1 MVMWRWRAALALG
14 VTLATIS
21 GNLVPG
27 LYTLK
32 DVHADPWLQGGT
44 PLHFG
49 ETVNGE
55 LDDQIFRQTYA
66 FTGQANEVIAVSMTR
81 LTGDLDPYLLLI
93 DDKGNILASSDDDGP
108 GADAQIKFKPLPED
122 GRYFVIA
129 TRFGQELG
137 STSGEY
143 ALSLERIGGGVTEH
157 TVLHYGDSVIGR
169 ISRNEPLTFY
179 FLRAQRGDVI
189 NVTMRRTSGSL
200 DPHLD
205 LATADGIVL
214 ISNDDDPRAEGTL
227 DAGIA
232 NYTILDSGIYVIVAT
247 RFGREAGDTEG
258 SYVLSV
264 SQTPPDALGAN
275 PENARL
281 IDYGAALDG
290 TVDDNV
296 PARYFRF
303 NGRRGDVIAVTMS
316 ARSGNLD
323 SLIRLVDAS
332 LIELTQDDNGGQGR
346 DARIVAYTLPASGVY
361 YLEATRSG
369 GSAGHTSGAFTLQL
383 NGRPGI
389 VGGRALEIRYGATV
403 SGQIS
408 DQIVS
413 EEYVF
418 FGQQGDVIRITM
430 ERASGDL
437 DPLVTLYDS
446 NHKQIAFDDDSG
458 GETAAIIK
466 GFVLPRDDTYLIV
479 ASRYER
485 EAGVTSGAYILTLE
499 LIRSGH

>member
-1 MVMWRWRAALALG
+1 MRRWRAGLTLVVGLMVMCESLAPGLGALAG
-14 VTLATIS
+14 VE
-21 GNLVPG
+21 
-27 LYTLK
+27 
-32 DVHADPWLQGGT
+32 ADEWLQGGA
-44 PLHFG
+44 PLNVG
-49 ETVNGE
+49 ETVNGT
-55 LDDQIFRQTYA
+55 LDDQVFRQTYTFA
-66 FTGQANEVIAVSMTR
+66 GQANEVIAVSMAR

-93 DDKGNILASSDDDGP
+93 DESGNILATSDDDGP
-108 GADAQIKFKPLPED
+108 GSDAQIRFKPLLED
-122 GRYFVIA
+122 GQYFVIA

-137 STSGEY
+137 STSGDY
-143 ALSLERIGGGVTEH
+143 ALSLERVGGGVTEH
-157 TVLHYGDSVIGR
+157 TVLRYGDSVIGR
-169 ISRNEPLTFY
+169 ITRNEPLIFY

-205 LATADGIVL
+205 LATTDGVVL

-232 NYTILDSGIYVIVAT
+232 NYTILDNSVYVIVAT

-258 SYVLSV
+258 SYVLEV
-264 SQTPPDALGAN
+264 KQTPPAELGTS
-275 PENARL
+275 PDNARL
-281 IDYGAALDG
+281 IDYGAASDG
-290 TVDDNV
+290 TVDDNTPV
-296 PARYFRF
+296 RYFRF
-303 NGRRGDVIAVTMS
+303 DGKRGDVIAATVS
-316 ARSGNLD
+316 ATSGNLD
-323 SLIRLVDAS
+323 SLVKLADANLV
-332 LIELTQDDNGGQGR
+332 ELVQDDNSGTDR
-346 DARIVAYTLPASGVY
+346 DARIVAFTLPATGTY

-369 GSAGHTSGAFTLQL
+369 GLGGHTSGTFTLQL

-389 VGGRALEIRYGATV
+389 VGGRALEIRYGTTV

-418 FGQQGDVIRITM
+418 LGQEGDVIQIQM

-446 NHKQIAFDDDSG
+446 DRKQIAFDDDSG

-466 GFVLPRDDTYLIV
+466 GFVLPRDDTYLLV

-485 EAGVTSGAYILTLE
+485 EEGVTSGAYLLTLE
-499 LIRSGH
+499 LTRSGH

>member
-1 MVMWRWRAALALG
+1 MRLWQAVLTLIAAF
-14 VTLATIS
+14 TMIS
-21 GNLVPG
+21 GSSASSLNLPKHVE
-27 LYTLK
+27 
-32 DVHADPWLQGGT
+32 ADTWLQGGT
-44 PLHFG
+44 PLDFG
-49 ETVNGE
+49 ETVNGK
-55 LDDQIFRQTYA
+55 LDDQAFRQTYT

-81 LTGDLDPYLLLI
+81 LTGDLDPYLLLT
-93 DDKGNILASSDDDGP
+93 DEQGSILASSDDDGP
-108 GADAQIKFKPLPED
+108 STDAQIKFKPLPED

-143 ALSLERIGGGVTEH
+143 ALYLERVGGGVTEH
-157 TVLHYGDSVIGR
+157 TVLQYGDSVIGR
-169 ISRNEPLTFY
+169 ITRDEPLIFY

-214 ISNDDDPRAEGTL
+214 VSNDDDPRAEGTL

-232 NYTILDSGIYVIVAT
+232 SYTVLDSGIYVIVAT

-258 SYVLSV
+258 SYVLAV
-264 SQTPPDALGAN
+264 TQTPPDQLGTG
-275 PENARL
+275 PEDARL
-281 IDYGAALDG
+281 IDYGAALKG
-290 TVDDNV
+290 TVDDSV
-296 PARYFRF
+296 PIRYFRF
-303 NGRRGDVIAVTMS
+303 DGQRGDVIAATMS
-316 ARSGNLD
+316 AESGNLD
-323 SLIRLVDAS
+323 SQVKLADTNLV
-332 LIELTQDDNGGQGR
+332 ELGQSDNSAQGR
-346 DARIVAYTLPASGVY
+346 DARIVAFTLPTSGVY

-369 GSAGHTSGAFTLQL
+369 GPAGHTSGTFTLQL

-389 VGGRALEIRYGATV
+389 VGGRALEIMYGATV
-403 SGQIS
+403 SGQIG

-418 FGQQGDVIRITM
+418 VGQQGDVIQITM

-446 NHKQIAFDDDSG
+446 DRKQIAFDDDTG

-466 GFVLPRDDTYLIV
+466 GFVLPRDDTYGLV

-485 EAGVTSGAYILTLE
+485 EEGKTSGAYILTLE
-499 LIRSGH
+499 LMRSGH